1 MFTNPTAP
9 ARSAIRQSMQGE
21 GLDQVSVSV
30 HKQARGMVS
39 RYIGQMS
46 SHSI

>member
-1 MFTNPTAP
+1 
-9 ARSAIRQSMQGE
+9 MQGE